1 MIFAAAAA
9 GRAAAAAAGIS
20 YLFHDDD
27 DDARSNPLA
36 HVKQKSTVTISST
49 LVDQHGVVK
58 AVIYPRIP
66 PNPYSLMI
74 QPRRIRPDQ
83 GTVFSI
89 EKYRCNRCLIPM
101 ESHSQTTASRI
112 QRKLALLFFWSI
124 PLKAR
129 LFRVCTRP
137 AMRLENLNRFE
148 RHPIR
153 ISIGVQNVST
163 KAFDIPVDAG
173 VSIGK
178 WWPWRLSS
186 IEILSSIR
194 SGTVPCGWEAS
205 IIDRQRWYTRF
216 TLVPCDDQRSYH
228 SNWNSEEETETGS
241 LLSEWISV
249 EKNPFGKSFR

>member
-36 HVKQKSTVTISST
+36 TVKQKSTVTISST

-66 PNPYSLMI
+66 PNPCSLMI
-74 QPRRIRPDQ
+74 HPHLIRPDQ
-83 GTVFSI
+83 GTAFSI

-101 ESHSQTTASRI
+101 KSHSQTTTVSRV
-112 QRKLALLFFWSI
+112 QRKLALLFFWSV
-124 PLKAR
+124 PLQAR
-129 LFRVCTRP
+129 LFRLCTRS
-137 AMRLENLNRFE
+137 AARLENLNRFE

-153 ISIGVQNVST
+153 ISIGVQNVSRRESV
-163 KAFDIPVDAG
+163 IPVDAR

-178 WWPWRLSS
+178 W
-186 IEILSSIR
+186 
-194 SGTVPCGWEAS
+194 
-205 IIDRQRWYTRF
+205 
-216 TLVPCDDQRSYH
+216 
-228 SNWNSEEETETGS
+228 
-241 LLSEWISV
+241 
-249 EKNPFGKSFR
+249 